1 MSTSTQPSPVS
12 SPPSPSASPSPPAPA
27 AAASQSSFVA
37 QLCFGAIAEDLIVP
51 YPKMK
56 AGDQETFKQI
66 RSSIEQLLKSKEKN
80 LREWDAKGEFPPEF
94 IEELRQF
101 GLFSLVIPEA
111 HGGMQLSTTAY
122 SRTLQE
128 LAKYDGSVAV
138 TIGAHSSIGMR
149 GLLLFGTDEQK
160 QRYLPK
166 LVTGEMIAAFC
177 LTEPSSGSDAASILS
192 TAVRD
197 GDDWVLNGD
206 KLWITNGGIA
216 QFFTVFA
223 KTGQQG
229 ERSNVT
235 AFIVTRDM
243 TGVTTGP
250 HEDKMGL
257 RASSTTTV
265 TFDNVRV
272 PAANVLGEV
281 GKGFKVAMKILN
293 SGRTGLGGG
302 AVGAMK
308 RCIELCTK
316 QAKERVQ
323 FGKPIAE
330 FGLIKQKIGHM
341 VVDCYATESAVNMVN
356 HLIDNGAEE
365 YAVEAAITK
374 VFGSEA
380 LWRCADEALQIAGG
394 NGFMKDFPYEKIVRD
409 ARINRIYEGTNEIL
423 RLFISL
429 TAMNEVG
436 SELKELSNSLKGIF
450 DNPIKGFGVIS
461 EYARRRAS
469 LATSVVKRE
478 KSQFTRLHPAVQ
490 SQQMVFQ
497 ELTRDL
503 ATAVDRVL
511 RKHGKAIIGKQ
522 FASRRLADMM
532 IDLFTL
538 ACTLS
543 RVSTAVA
550 EKGAASVTKE
560 LEILEVFTGQVKR
573 RVRSNL
579 SKIDENDDELIKS
592 IADHALDAEAY
603 SWDNVT

>member
-1 MSTSTQPSPVS
+1 MSSTPTPETE
-12 SPPSPSASPSPPAPA
+12 
-27 AAASQSSFVA
+27 SSFIA

-56 AGDQETFKQI
+56 SGDQDTFKQI
-66 RSSIEQLLKSKEKN
+66 RSSIEQLLKNKDKEF
-80 LREWDAKGEFPPEF
+80 REWDAKGEFPPEF

-101 GLFSLVIPEA
+101 GLFSLVIPESF
-111 HGGMQLSTTAY
+111 GGMQLSTTAY

-138 TIGAHSSIGMR
+138 TVGAHSSIGMR
-149 GLLLFGTDEQK
+149 GLLLFGNDEQK

-177 LTEPSSGSDAASILS
+177 LTEPSSGSDAASIKS

-197 GDDWVLNGD
+197 GDDWVLNGN

-243 TGVTTGP
+243 PGVSIGP

-265 TFDNVRV
+265 HFDNVRV

-302 AVGAMK
+302 TVGSMK
-308 RCIELCTK
+308 RCIALCTK

-356 HLIDNGAEE
+356 HLIDSGAQE

-380 LWRCADEALQIAGG
+380 LWRTCDEALQIAGG
-394 NGFMKDFPYEKIVRD
+394 NGFMKDFPYERIMRD
-409 ARINRIYEGTNEIL
+409 ARINRIYEGTNDIL

-469 LATSVVKRE
+469 LATNVVKRE
-478 KSQFTRLHPAVQ
+478 KAEFTKLHPAIAVQ
-490 SQQMVFQ
+490 QVVFQ

-503 ATAVDRVL
+503 ATSVDRVL
-511 RKHGKAIIGKQ
+511 RKHGKEIIGKQ

-532 IDLFTL
+532 IDLFML

-543 RVSTAVA
+543 RVSTAVT
-550 EKGAASVTKE
+550 EKGAAAVTKE
-560 LEILEVFTGQVKR
+560 LEILSVLTGQVRR
-573 RVRSNL
+573 RVRSNM

-592 IADHALDAEAY
+592 LADHALDAEAY
-603 SWDNVT
+603 IWDNVG